1 MRFVNDSLC
10 FRKMR
15 THEDVPWLKANTANL
30 ITGVRVVCSLA
41 LICTVALS
49 PSFYA
54 LYLVA
59 GLTDMIDGWVARRTG
74 TTSEWGAK
82 WDTIADL
89 IFVAVSLFKLIPVI
103 VLPFWMYL
111 WIDVIAC
118 IKFFNMG
125 YGYVVHKRLV
135 AIHSHLNKATG
146 CLLFLLPLT
155 MNIIDLNYS
164 AAVVCL
170 VASFAAIHEG
180 VKIVKNRHE

>member
-1 MRFVNDSLC
+1 MQSL
-10 FRKMR
+10 
-15 THEDVPWLKANTANL
+15 EDVPLLKANAANL
-30 ITGVRVVCSLA
+30 ITGIRVVCSLA

-82 WDTIADL
+82 WDTIVDL

-103 VLPFWMYL
+103 VLPVWMYI
-111 WIDVIAC
+111 WIGVIAC

-125 YGYVVHKRLV
+125 YGYTAHMRFVV
-135 AIHSHLNKATG
+135 IHSHLNKATG
-146 CLLFLLPLT
+146 CLLFILPLT
-155 MNIIDLNYS
+155 INIIDLNYTT
-164 AAVVCL
+164 AVVGM
-170 VASFAAIHEG
+170 VATVAAIHEG
-180 VKIVKNRHE
+180 VLITTNQHK